1 MAQWE
6 TPCGGTSKNDRL
18 HLPLLFVWVS
28 IGCSVCL
35 SVCLLVSPSRYI
47 FVGLS
52 FLQYIFLACLLVYLN
67 FFLYGFYNPT
77 KGPVTLYPLE
87 GGGRVVVSR

>member
-1 MAQWE
+1 MAQVRMIVF
-6 TPCGGTSKNDRL
+6 TFLFCSFGC
-18 HLPLLFVWVS
+18 LL
-28 IGCSVCL
+28 GALSVCL

-52 FLQYIFLACLLVYLN
+52 FFQYIFLACLLVYLN

>member
-1 MAQWE
+1 MAQVRMIVFIFLF
-6 TPCGGTSKNDRL
+6 CSFGC
-18 HLPLLFVWVS
+18 LL
-28 IGCSVCL
+28 GALSVCL
-35 SVCLLVSPSRYI
+35 SVCLLVSPSGYI

-52 FLQYIFLACLLVYLN
+52 FFQYIFFSCLSTCLSE

>member
-1 MAQWE
+1 MAQVRMIVFIFLF
-6 TPCGGTSKNDRL
+6 CSFGC
-18 HLPLLFVWVS
+18 LL
-28 IGCSVCL
+28 GALSVCL

-47 FVGLS
+47 FVGL
-52 FLQYIFLACLLVYLN
+52 YIFLACLLVYLN

-87 GGGRVVVSR
+87 GEGRVVVSR